1 MDIPTLPTHPTK
13 LILAV
18 TTKHAAGKNIRRRG
32 GTLGGDDT
40 NLHPPLFSILLK
52 HFGHSRVLAL
62 IHWAVPASSL
72 VFFCHK
78 ATQ

>member
-18 TTKHAAGKNIRRRG
+18 TTKHAAGKNIRRCG
-32 GTLGGDDT
+32 CTLDGGDTD
-40 NLHPPLFSILLK
+40 LHPPLFSMLFK

-62 IHWAVPASSL
+62 IH
-72 VFFCHK
+72 
-78 ATQ
+78 